1 MKAEMIWGTLLAVD
15 GENLT
20 IDTTT
25 HTPEG
30 ETLVFPSEGLG
41 INEEW
46 VKSWLGCRGTRFTII
61 DGMVKEVSEG

>member
-1 MKAEMIWGTLLAVD
+1 MKAELIWGTLMRVD
-15 GENLT
+15 GENVA
-20 IDTTT
+20 IHTTA

-46 VKSWLGCRGTRFTII
+46 VKSWLGHINARFTVI
-61 DGMVKEVSEG
+61 DGVVKNVAEG